1 MAEPALTR
9 VTIKN
14 ATADEAIRLKDQL
27 VQDGLIQGQ
36 DFSWAWDNQQRHP
49 PVAYPVARVAYFD
62 FADAALATFYQLKWT

>member
-49 PVAYPVARVAYFD
+49 PVTYPVARVAHFD
-62 FADAALATFYQLKWT
+62 FADAALATFYQLKWM